1 MKCEMCDMEFN
12 NSEEL
17 KRHQEEAHPKDEGQT
32 DTDRENPEI
41 QRETP
46 DSDPVEMPPPAERTR

>member
-1 MKCEMCDMEFN
+1 MEFN